1 MSHSLPNADVGT
13 HLKVVAIALSC
24 AIVVLLV
31 GINAK
36 ISDGPNASSAAASG
50 VMKAG
55 KPTTIAT
62 QEPPTIR

>member
-1 MSHSLPNADVGT
+1 MGHSLPNADVST

-36 ISDGPNASSAAASG
+36 ISEQSNPSSVTAGG
-50 VMKAG
+50 VIKAG

-62 QEPPTIR
+62 QHVTTIK

>member
-24 AIVVLLV
+24 ALVVLLV

-36 ISDGPNASSAAASG
+36 ISEQSNASSVIAGG
-50 VMKAG
+50 VIKAG

-62 QEPPTIR
+62 QHVTTIK

>member
-1 MSHSLPNADVGT
+1 MGHSLPNADVGT

-24 AIVVLLV
+24 ATVVLLV

-36 ISDGPNASSAAASG
+36 ISDEPNASSAAASG
-50 VMKAG
+50 VIKAG

-62 QEPPTIR
+62 QNVTTIK

>member
-1 MSHSLPNADVGT
+1 MSHSLPNADVST
-13 HLKVVAIALSC
+13 HLKVVAVALSC

-36 ISDGPNASSAAASG
+36 ISDEPNASSVTAGG
-50 VMKAG
+50 VIKAG

-62 QEPPTIR
+62 QHVTTIK